1 MFSRAIVRKPCKNFS
16 KGLTTSNLGL
26 PVYEIAISQH
36 LRYVDALKKCGLE
49 LIILD
54 PDDNFPDSTF
64 VEDTAV
70 VNEKVAI
77 ITNPGAKS
85 RKGEEIVI
93 NQVLDKY
100 YDNIECINDPGTL
113 DGGDVMR
120 IENHYYIGISQRT
133 NVEGARQLT
142 TILNKHGFKCSTV
155 NLINFLHLK
164 SGINYIGDNNLLVS
178 GEFTENRLFENHNRI
193 KVGEDEIYAA
203 NCVRINNW
211 ILTPK
216 GYDKTKKS
224 IFELGYNIIE
234 LEMSEFRKLDGGL
247 SCLSIRF

>member
-1 MFSRAIVRKPCKNFS
+1 MFSRAIVRKPCKKFR
-16 KGLTTSNLGL
+16 KGLTTSNFGL

-36 LRYVDALKKCGLE
+36 LRYVNALKKCGLE

-54 PDDNFPDSTF
+54 PDENFPDSTF

-77 ITNPGAKS
+77 ITNPGAKT

-93 NQVLDKY
+93 NQVLEKFY
-100 YDNIECINDPGTL
+100 ENIEFINDPGTL
-113 DGGDVMR
+113 DGGDIMR

-142 TILNKHGFKCSTV
+142 TFLKKHGFKCSNV

-178 GEFTENRLFENHNRI
+178 GEFTENRIFENYNRI
-193 KVGEDEIYAA
+193 KVREDEIYAA
-203 NCVRINNW
+203 NCVRINDF
-211 ILTPK
+211 ILLPK
-216 GYDKTKKS
+216 GYDKTIKS
-224 IFELGYNIIE
+224 ISRLGYNIIE
-234 LEMSEFRKLDGGL
+234 LEMSEFKKMDGGL

>member
-16 KGLTTSNLGL
+16 EGLTTSNLGK
-26 PVYEIAISQH
+26 PIYKTVIDQH
-36 LRYVDALKKCGLE
+36 LKYVNALKKCGLE
-49 LIILD
+49 VIILD
-54 PDDNFPDSTF
+54 PDEKFPDSTF

-85 RKGEEIVI
+85 RNAEKMTIKP
-93 NQVLDKY
+93 VLDKY
-100 YDNIECINDPGTL
+100 YDKIDIINDPGTL

-142 TILNKHGFKCSTV
+142 TILNKHGFKCLNV
-155 NLINFLHLK
+155 NLLNFLHLK

-178 GEFTENRLFENHNRI
+178 GEFTENRLFKNHNRI

-211 ILTPK
+211 ILIPK

>member
-1 MFSRAIVRKPCKNFS
+1 MFSRAIVRRPCKKFS
-16 KGLTTSNLGL
+16 EGLSTSNLGL
-26 PVYEIAISQH
+26 PIYKIAISQH
-36 LRYVDALKKCGLE
+36 LKYVTALEKCGLE
-49 LIILD
+49 VIVLD
-54 PDDNFPDSTF
+54 PDEEYPDSTF

-85 RKGEEIVI
+85 RNGEEVAI

-100 YDNIECINDPGTL
+100 YDNIESIKDPGTL

-120 IENHYYIGISQRT
+120 IENHYYIGISKRT

-142 TILNKHGFKCSTV
+142 KILEKHRFKCSTV

-178 GEFTENRLFENHNRI
+178 GEFTDNQLFKNFNRI
-193 KVGEDEIYAA
+193 KVGKEEIYAA
-203 NCVRINNW
+203 NCVRINDQ
-211 ILTPK
+211 ILMPK

-224 IFELGYNIIE
+224 LQELEYEIIE
-234 LEMSEFRKLDGGL
+234 LEMSEFRKMDGGL

>member
-1 MFSRAIVRKPCKNFS
+1 MFSRAIVRKPCMNFS
-16 KGLTTSNLGL
+16 EGLTTSNLGK
-26 PVYEIAISQH
+26 PIYIRVMDQH
-36 LRYVDALKKCGLE
+36 LKYIDALKKCGLE

-54 PDDNFPDSTF
+54 PDESFPDSTF

-70 VNEKVAI
+70 VNKKVAI

-85 RKGEEIVI
+85 RKGEEFVI
-93 NQVLDKY
+93 NKVLEKY
-100 YDNIECINDPGTL
+100 YEYIEYINDPGTL

-142 TILNKHGFKCSTV
+142 IILKNHGFKCSTV

-178 GEFTENRLFENHNRI
+178 GEFTENRLFENYNRI

-203 NCVRINNW
+203 NCVRINDF
-211 ILTPK
+211 ILIPK
-216 GYDKTKKS
+216 GYEKTKKS
-224 IFELGYNIIE
+224 ILELGYNIIE
-234 LEMSEFRKLDGGL
+234 LEMSEFKKMDGGL